1 MKHEHS
7 AGAVV
12 YTLYDGEPHFVIVM
26 EKSGYF
32 GFPKGHLEGDET
44 EEQAA
49 LREIF
54 EETHLTAELDTN
66 FRITDEYMK
75 AKRIRKSVTYFAA
88 YFENQHANNMS
99 KEVRGVYTL
108 PYDKAMEKLSFESSR
123 DILRSFRQY
132 LENKKVN
139 EV

>member
-7 AGAVV
+7 AGAVL
-12 YTLYDGEPHFVIVM
+12 YTLMGGEPHFVIVM

-54 EETHLTAELDTN
+54 EETHINAELDTN
-66 FRITDEYMK
+66 FKITDEYMK

-88 YFENQHANNMS
+88 YFENQNASNKA
-99 KEVRGVYTL
+99 KEVLGVYTL
-108 PYDKAMEKLSFESSR
+108 PYDKAMAKLSFESSR
-123 DILRSFRQY
+123 EILRSFRQY
-132 LENKKVN
+132 FESKKSN
-139 EV
+139 